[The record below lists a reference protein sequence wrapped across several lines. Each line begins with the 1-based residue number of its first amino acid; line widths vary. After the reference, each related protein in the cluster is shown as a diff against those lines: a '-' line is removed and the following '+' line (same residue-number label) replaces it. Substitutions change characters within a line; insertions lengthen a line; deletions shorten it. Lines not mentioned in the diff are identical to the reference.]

1 MRVYYDRD
9 CDINL
14 IKDKK
19 VAILGYGSQG
29 HAHALNLRDS
39 GRKEPRRR
47 AARRLRLCRQGRRR
61 RPESHGHRRGGRLVR
76 SDHVHHAR

>member
-29 HAHALNLRDS
+29 HAHALTPWPCGPLRMAIGHPGPAGTT
-39 GRKEPRRR
+39 GRYHNVGSRRQTETR
-47 AARRLRLCRQGRRR
+47 GSREA
-61 RPESHGHRRGGRLVR
+61 GGR
-76 SDHVHHAR
+76 

>member
-14 IKDKK
+14 IKDKN
-19 VAILGYGSQG
+19 VAVVGYGSQG

-39 GRKEPRRR
+39 GVKNLAVGLRR
-47 AARRLRLCRQGRRR
+47 ARPRRR
-61 RPESHGHRRGGRLVR
+61 RPRPRG
-76 SDHVHHAR
+76 

>member
-19 VAILGYGSQG
+19 VAVVGYGSQG
-29 HAHALNLRDS
+29 HAHALNMRDF
-39 GRKEPRRR
+39 GREERRRR
-47 AARRLRLCRQGRRR
+47 AARGLGLGQEGRRTPASR
-61 RPESHGHRRGGRLVR
+61 
-76 SDHVHHAR
+76 

>member
-14 IKDKK
+14 IKDMN

-29 HAHALNLRDS
+29 HAHVQRKPKAKDSRSWASPKLRP
-39 GRKEPRRR
+39 G
-47 AARRLRLCRQGRRR
+47 AT
-61 RPESHGHRRGGRLVR
+61 
-76 SDHVHHAR
+76 

>member
-19 VAILGYGSQG
+19 VAIVGYGSQG

-39 GRKEPRRR
+39 GRAERGRR
-47 AARRLRLCRQGRRR
+47 AARGLALARR
-61 RPESHGHRRGGRLVR
+61 RPRPRGWR
-76 SDHVHHAR
+76 

>member
-19 VAILGYGSQG
+19 VAVVGYGSQG
-29 HAHALNLRDS
+29 HAHALNLRDL
-39 GRKEPRRR
+39 GRQERCRG
-47 AARRLRLCRQGRRR
+47 AARRLSLRQEG
-61 RPESHGHRRGGRLVR
+61 RGGKPQG
-76 SDHVHHAR
+76 HVDRRCRGLG